1 MSILEKTLLFPFYLE
16 IKETEKEC
24 GYPIQLLHVDVII
37 EIFEKTSLQAFQ
49 TFYKDKNVN
58 DIIQSLLF
66 IKDEWLGEHLVCQLM
81 IMMDEWEKVNELFE
95 HETLK
100 KYY

>member
-1 MSILEKTLLFPFYLE
+1 MEETSLIPFYKK

-24 GYPIQLLHVDVII
+24 GHPIQSLHVDVII
-37 EIFEKTSLQAFQ
+37 EIFEKTSLKDFQ
-49 TFYKDKNVN
+49 MFYKDKNVN
-58 DIIQSLLF
+58 EIIQSLLF
-66 IKDEWLGEHLVCQLM
+66 IKDKWLGEHLVCQLM
-81 IMMDEWEKVNELFE
+81 IMMDEWEKVDEFFE